1 MIPIWLSPVHP
12 ANPPL
17 GVTGTVVSL
26 YDIGCFIGAMSLG
39 YLADP
44 IGRERTLAVACVVF
58 IVGAVLQTA
67 SYTITQIVRFSAN
80 NVPWILT

>member
-1 MIPIWLSPVHP
+1 M
-12 ANPPL
+12 
-17 GVTGTVVSL
+17 VVSL

-58 IVGAVLQTA
+58 VIGAVLQVA
-67 SYTITQIVRFSAN
+67 SYSITQIVCLQSRR
-80 NVPWILT
+80 VPCSY

>member
-1 MIPIWLSPVHP
+1 M
-12 ANPPL
+12 
-17 GVTGTVVSL
+17 VVSL

-67 SYTITQIVRFSAN
+67 SYTIAQIVRFQTTCCLRT
-80 NVPWILT
+80 IY